1 MIGMPSHPLFPEQM
15 DTLNGA
21 SFRNLLLASPG
32 GEAVSHDGSSE
43 PAGLTDEGWRWLK
56 VLDFPVEWR
65 KLKQMPFIW
74 VHSLTNLSPPLISL
88 FCQSVPKCR
97 LTKNPASPR
106 GKPRGSSRE
115 LTPFNIPL
123 SSIRQRVAKLATP
136 TSSEVFDA
144 FHRPA
149 KKESHQTLPL
159 ADSL

>member
-32 GEAVSHDGSSE
+32 G
-43 PAGLTDEGWRWLK
+43 
-56 VLDFPVEWR
+56 
-65 KLKQMPFIW
+65 
-74 VHSLTNLSPPLISL
+74 
-88 FCQSVPKCR
+88 
-97 LTKNPASPR
+97 
-106 GKPRGSSRE
+106 KPRGSSRE

-136 TSSEVFDA
+136 TNSEVFGA
-144 FHRPA
+144 FHHPA
-149 KKESHQTLPL
+149 KKESQQSLSL